1 MDHGRSL
8 EESKKLGPQSST
20 TVIRQHIDFTWLILR
35 RGWKTSLGERTYYHC
50 TAGYCALHSC
60 FIKETWSTGKLRVI
74 MDAGLNNKFWF
85 VQDAKMGPRAML
97 VLQNRR
103 TCPSTYFSQ
112 QRKTFPKEQVQHKR
126 NISSKWSAEDRTKK
140 PFAAWA
146 LEPLIVIRLHQGNA
160 YRMLSKQQSHPC
172 ANYIYIYKNNNI
184 RQVIF
189 ILNSCTYPKVPE
201 KLHELIHCFPL
212 SLWRILVRK
221 TQLYIT

>member
-8 EESKKLGPQSST
+8 EESKKLGPQSPT

-50 TAGYCALHSC
+50 TAGSCALHSC

-74 MDAGLNNKFWF
+74 MDAGLSKKFWF

-112 QRKTFPKEQVQHKR
+112 QRKTFPKEQVRHKR
-126 NISSKWSAEDRTKK
+126 NISSKWSAEDRTKQ
-140 PFAAWA
+140 A
-146 LEPLIVIRLHQGNA
+146 LCCLSSGAPDSQQASPGECLQDVIETAITSLCQ
-160 YRMLSKQQSHPC
+160 L
-172 ANYIYIYKNNNI
+172 YIYI
-184 RQVIF
+184 
-189 ILNSCTYPKVPE
+189 
-201 KLHELIHCFPL
+201 
-212 SLWRILVRK
+212 
-221 TQLYIT
+221 